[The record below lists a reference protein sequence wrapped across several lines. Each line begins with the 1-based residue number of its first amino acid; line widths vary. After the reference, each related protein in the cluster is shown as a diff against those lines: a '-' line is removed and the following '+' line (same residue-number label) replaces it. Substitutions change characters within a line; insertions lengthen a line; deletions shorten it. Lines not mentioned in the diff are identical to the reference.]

1 MGLPLWLSDKEST
14 CSAGDWLW
22 SLFWEDP
29 MEKEMTTHSS
39 ILAWK
44 IQWTEEPGGLQSTGS
59 PRVWYDWVIKSQLPK
74 YKIQITQ
81 NPIPRENHRFVSL
94 GSISLSIPL
103 SPSQWP
109 KFLPLSLISRWGQSS
124 PSLFWVQKFHLFF
137 FFASLP
143 GLQNLRSLTRH
154 QTGAPAV
161 KVPSPNHW
169 TTKEWANIVSFT
181 L

>member
-29 MEKEMTTHSS
+29 LEKEMTTHSS

-137 FFASLP
+137 FFCLIAWLAES
-143 GLQNLRSLTRH
+143 Q
-154 QTGAPAV
+154 
-161 KVPSPNHW
+161 VPD
-169 TTKEWANIVSFT
+169 
-181 L
+181 